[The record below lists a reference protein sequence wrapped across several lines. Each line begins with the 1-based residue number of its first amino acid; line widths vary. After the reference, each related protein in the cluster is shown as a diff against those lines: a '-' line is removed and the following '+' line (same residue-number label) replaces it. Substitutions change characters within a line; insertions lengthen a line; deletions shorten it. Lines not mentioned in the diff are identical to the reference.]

1 MTRFVTTAAGIAIA
15 LLASTAPAQYQATQK
30 AGDGMLLRTYDVA
43 DLILS
48 VEDRPYQGAAFSS
61 ANQVVRPTGGG
72 GGFGG
77 GGGVSQPAYAPTT
90 NRVTISQIVGTI
102 TDTIAPASWGDTPA
116 PQRANRPRGSGRG
129 GFGGGF
135 GEEGDF
141 GGGEFGGPTPAA
153 PQGGAR
159 IAVVGA
165 SLVVLQSPAEHN
177 QIATLLDA
185 LAQNLGNRRTLRVDA
200 RWLLLTSD
208 ELDKLQD
215 DKLKISRTAMED
227 FTRRSTSLRGTTNCF
242 SGQKVHLISGTQ
254 RTNVTSWIPVVG
266 SVNDPYRRRPGQL
279 QGGSTVL
286 PVGDY
291 RRGDGKPGQW
301 MNFASNPGVGYQPV
315 TTTNNFGTLLE
326 IRPTLLRDGKS
337 VVVDLES
344 HITAAVEPT
353 KTEQPKENPSGAPLV
368 DRVAIEKQSL
378 ATTLGV
384 KLGEPCLV
392 GGMTY
397 APASTNANGASNAE
411 LYLIL
416 EIR

>member
-1 MTRFVTTAAGIAIA
+1 MHRCLTAASAIAIA
-15 LLASTAPAQYQATQK
+15 LLASNASAQLQATP
-30 AGDGMLLRTYDVA
+30 GTSDGMLLRTYDVA

-48 VEDRPYQGAAFSS
+48 VEDRPHQGAAFSS
-61 ANQVVRPTGGG
+61 ANQVGRLTGGG
-72 GGFGG
+72 GGSFSAGHGG
-77 GGGVSQPAYAPTT
+77 QPASASAT
-90 NRVTISQIVGTI
+90 NGVTISQIVGTI
-102 TDTIAPASWGDTPA
+102 TDTIAPTSWGDQPA
-116 PQRANRPRGSGRG
+116 PRGATRSPGGGRG

-135 GEEGDF
+135 SE
-141 GGGEFGGPTPAA
+141 PTPAA

-165 SLVVLQSPAEHN
+165 SLVVLQSPVAHN

-185 LAQNLGNRRTLRVDA
+185 LAQNLGSRRTLRVDA

-215 DKLKISRTAMED
+215 DKLKISRTAMEE
-227 FTRRSTSLRGTTNCF
+227 FTRRPTSLRGTTNCF

-266 SVNDPYRRRPGQL
+266 SLNDPYRRRLRQM
-279 QGGSTVL
+279 QGGSTIVQ
-286 PVGDY
+286 VGDY
-291 RRGDGKPGQW
+291 GPEAANSSEW
-301 MNFASNPGVGYQPV
+301 MSFASNPGVGYQPV

-344 HITAAVEPT
+344 HITAAVKPSQPEPPRG
-353 KTEQPKENPSGAPLV
+353 QPSGAPEV

-384 KLGEPCLV
+384 KLGEPQLV

-397 APASTNANGASNAE
+397 APAVADAEPKNGATENAQ
-411 LYLIL
+411 LYLVL